1 MTTTETGMQ
10 ILVGPEE
17 EGLSWVGHVG
27 PRRRCED
34 AVNHPQIK
42 NFCSLVQDASPWY
55 WDVEAATTRWGGI
68 LAPPGMLMVWSMP
81 LAWQPDGSPP
91 PPSMATQVPLPG
103 DTLINVATDTDF
115 HRPAIVGDQLFV
127 EEEVTSVSPQ
137 KRTAL
142 GTGHFVVTTMRYFNQ
157 RNEPV
162 ATHVN
167 TMFRFSSDGA
177 EARPAGAPAGTDTPS
192 PPGAE
197 RLPETT
203 MPVTLRLCVHDAAAT
218 RDLFPGHHD
227 PEYARSQNARHAYVN
242 TMFLHGLVDRVG
254 SEWAGPDA
262 WLARRRLEMI
272 APICVGDVMRTDGRV
287 VERWDEDGCR
297 YAKVDLSVTTEH
309 GVGAR
314 SLLVF
319 RWSR

>member
-1 MTTTETGMQ
+1 MSAETGMQ
-10 ILVGPEE
+10 ILTGSEE
-17 EGLSWVGHVG
+17 EGLSWVGHVR
-27 PRRRCED
+27 PRRPCED
-34 AVNHPQIK
+34 VINHAQIK
-42 NFCSLVQDASPWY
+42 NFCSLVQDASAWY
-55 WDVEAATTRWGGI
+55 WDVEAATARWGGI

-91 PPSMATQVPLPG
+91 PASMATQVPLPG
-103 DTLINVATDTDF
+103 DTLINVATDTEF
-115 HRPAIVGDQLFV
+115 HRPAIVGDQLFM
-127 EEEVTSVSPQ
+127 EEEVTGVSRH

-157 RNEPV
+157 RDELV

-167 TMFRFSSDGA
+167 TLFRFSSDGA
-177 EARPAGAPAGTDTPS
+177 EARPAPAPAGTGTS
-192 PPGAE
+192 PAAGGE
-197 RLPETT
+197 ELPETT
-203 MPVTLRLCVHDAAAT
+203 MAVTLRLCVHDAGAT

-227 PEYARSQNARHAYVN
+227 PDYARSQNARHAYVN

-262 WLARRRLEMI
+262 WLVRRRLEMV

-287 VERWDEDGCR
+287 VERWEEDGGR
-297 YAKVDLSVTTEH
+297 YAKVDLTVNTEH